1 LTEIQVDY
9 TDGSSETIDFV
20 DRLYDLS
27 WEDYRPIE
35 KTLKLN
41 AKMDRNGDIQELQIN
56 EDEFVIKFQE
66 AIAKAILNSEGIGIN
81 EVKVSTVKQI
91 IEEYG
96 EDHEGL
102 NVKLKKKGSKLEDL
116 VELWGKG
123 HNPSIDDYEL
133 EQAIKMM
140 NMMESGFTIKPDEC
154 RKITVELV
162 NLIQSTV
169 NKKKMKNQRK
179 LKQKMNQGGNR

>member
-1 LTEIQVDY
+1 MTEIQVDY

-102 NVKLKKKGSKLEDL
+102 NVKLKKKEANSKT
-116 VELWGKG
+116 
-123 HNPSIDDYEL
+123 S
-133 EQAIKMM
+133 
-140 NMMESGFTIKPDEC
+140 
-154 RKITVELV
+154 
-162 NLIQSTV
+162 
-169 NKKKMKNQRK
+169 
-179 LKQKMNQGGNR
+179 